1 MSSAVTPVPPY
12 VANRRGRRA
21 RRILISLLVLIA
33 LLVGADFGLAAFA
46 EHTVSEKARQQLNL
60 TDDPSVTIHGF
71 PFITQALSGD
81 YHHISVSASGVRV
94 KDLKDVDISAELNDV
109 SAPLSDLLNG
119 NTNAIE
125 IGKLQAQVTIKASDI
140 AKIDPLT
147 KIEDLRIEPSSVE
160 YVQTGQ
166 DSHTG
171 TDRTDSDKQQ
181 QDQAGQQGHD
191 DQQGQGDQSG
201 QTDTDKSKTGI
212 RVSGY
217 VQIAGQKIEIFCFA
231 MIELHGTMI
240 DIVPKRLQYGNDK
253 ETTVVPQ
260 AVQQALLPDFKAS
273 FDTGDLPFA
282 VTPTAVQ
289 VNSGSVTIKG
299 EAQNVKFTGR

>member
-1 MSSAVTPVPPY
+1 MSRPVSP
-12 VANRRGRRA
+12 VAPEAAKRRGRRT
-21 RRILISLLVLIA
+21 RRILISLAVLVAI
-33 LLVGADFGLAAFA
+33 LVGADFGLAAFA
-46 EHTVSEKARQQLNL
+46 EHTVSQKARQQLGL

-81 YHHISVSASGVRV
+81 YSRISVSASGVPIQN
-94 KDLKDVDISAELNDV
+94 LKDVDINAELKDV
-109 SAPLSDLLNG
+109 TAPLSDLMNG
-119 NTNAIE
+119 NTSAILV
-125 IGKLQAQVTIKASDI
+125 GKLEAQVTIKASDI

-147 KIEDLRIEPSSVE
+147 RVEDLRIEPSSVE

-166 DSHTG
+166 DAK
-171 TDRTDSDKQQ
+171 DSSGSDQDGKQQ
-181 QDQAGQQGHD
+181 EEEQ
-191 DQQGQGDQSG
+191 
-201 QTDTDKSKTGI
+201 DKSKAGI

-231 MIELHGTMI
+231 MIELHGTSI

-260 AVQQALLPDFKAS
+260 AVQQALLPNFKAT

-289 VNSGSVTIKG
+289 VNSGSVTVKG